1 MGFLNETITILAAT
15 QLILLSGTFLLH
27 YRGELAVWIT
37 LFCICLVAYILIG
50 LPPVSSNTWLSYFLF
65 RLATLSPYLLW
76 IIAFQLFVDD
86 RAIPVSLIIIIVAG
100 ITTRALGIGIA
111 ILEPQILANN
121 IFYTIIHVIPQGL
134 MLSFTIHSV
143 YLAIMGYN
151 SDLLEQRRRVR
162 LFFVFFMGVLC
173 TFVLGIDFI
182 NLLGRFTAYTISIG
196 LPKIAVLTYL
206 FGTAFALNLAL
217 LRARG
222 QTTTDLDLDSPDQ
235 HSAIGPN
242 GRRSED
248 TLLLIDKIKQQ
259 IAKDRMYS
267 QPGLTIR
274 DLAAAVSVQEY
285 KVRRVINRE
294 LGYKNFSQF
303 LNNYRI
309 QEASERISK
318 STLPISSIALDV
330 GYSSLSV
337 FNRAFRERF
346 GTTPSQFRTQKKHAG
361 NFA

>member
-27 YRGELAVWIT
+27 YRGALAVWIT
-37 LFCICLVAYILIG
+37 LFCICLVAYTLIG
-50 LPPVSSNTWLSYFLF
+50 LPPVSSNIWLSYFLF

-206 FGTAFALNLAL
+206 FGTSFALNLAL

-222 QTTTDLDLDSPDQ
+222 QVATEIDSPDP
-235 HSAIGPN
+235 HTAIGPN
-242 GRRSED
+242 GRRTED
-248 TLLLIDKIKQQ
+248 TLLLIDKIKRQ
-259 IAKDRMYS
+259 IAEDRMYS
-267 QPGLTIR
+267 QPGLTIK
-274 DLAAAVSVQEY
+274 DLALAVSVQEY
-285 KVRRVINRE
+285 KVRRVINSE

-309 QEASERISK
+309 QEASKRISE

-361 NFA
+361 NVAC